1 MFKKLLILVSIFS
14 LTSCG
19 SVFKKNTI
27 NKNEAEKDNFSIE
40 DTTKDQAYQPI
51 ENAGQAEEL
60 NKAAAEEESEVEVQD
75 RIFFTYDSAELS
87 SDAKKILDNQ
97 ALWLKSDASVKITV
111 EGHCDEKGTREYN
124 IALGDKRATAAKNY
138 LVSGGIETSRIKT
151 VSYGKEHPVYFG
163 SEESVIS
170 KNRRAVTVA
179 N

>member
-27 NKNEAEKDNFSIE
+27 NKNEAEKDNFAIE

-75 RIFFTYDSAELS
+75 RVFFTYDSVLPSIDYE
-87 SDAKKILDNQ
+87 I
-97 ALWLKSDASVKITV
+97 
-111 EGHCDEKGTREYN
+111 
-124 IALGDKRATAAKNY
+124 
-138 LVSGGIETSRIKT
+138 SRHLFPKLIHFSRNSMFSLI
-151 VSYGKEHPVYFG
+151 VH
-163 SEESVIS
+163 
-170 KNRRAVTVA
+170 
-179 N
+179 